1 MIKIE
6 SNGFTITYPRVKLS
20 SETIYRKEMDSIQN
34 KSTIHSAWVINA
46 QENNFHSF
54 MLIFLPY
61 FVGMA

>member
-1 MIKIE
+1 MALLK
-6 SNGFTITYPRVKLS
+6 SQYITYPRVKLS